1 VLVCA
6 SHFVTWSGA
15 GRIDEH
21 SHTGPALRIKA
32 LESILVE
39 KGFVDP
45 KAVDDLIDVVENR
58 IGPRNGAQVVAH
70 AWVDPDYKERLLEDG
85 SAGIA
90 ELGLSAL
97 QVEHLVVLEDTPDV
111 HNVVVCTLCSCYP
124 WPVLGMQPSWYKS
137 AAYRSRVVIEPRRV
151 LAEFGLDVPDEVE
164 VRVWDSNADI
174 RYMVLPIRPKGTDG
188 WTEDELVELV
198 TRDSMIGTSIPTIE
212 A

>member
-1 VLVCA
+1 M
-6 SHFVTWSGA
+6 
-15 GRIDEH
+15 DEH
-21 SHTGPALRIKA
+21 SHTDPPSEPALRIKA

-39 KGFVDP
+39 RGFVDP
-45 KAVDDLIDVVENR
+45 EAIDGLIDVVENR

-70 AWVDPDYKERLLEDG
+70 AWVDPDYKARLLEDG
-85 SAGIA
+85 SAGIT
-90 ELGLSAL
+90 ELGLLAL
-97 QVEHLVVLEDTPDV
+97 QAEHLVVLENTPEV

-174 RYMVLPIRPKGTDG
+174 RYMVLPIRPEGTG
-188 WTEDELVELV
+188 VGREDELVELV
-198 TRDSMIGTSIPTIE
+198 TRDSMIGTSIPTVE
-212 A
+212 P

>member
-1 VLVCA
+1 M
-6 SHFVTWSGA
+6 
-15 GRIDEH
+15 DER
-21 SHTGPALRIKA
+21 SHTDPPSGPALRIKA

-45 KAVDDLIDVVENR
+45 EAIDDLIDVVENR

-90 ELGLSAL
+90 ELGLWAL
-97 QVEHLVVLEDTPDV
+97 QAEHLVVLENTPDV

-124 WPVLGMQPSWYKS
+124 WPLLGMQPSWYKS

-198 TRDSMIGTSIPTIE
+198 TRDSMIGTSIPHDRGLNLAEDT
-212 A
+212 

>member
-1 VLVCA
+1 M
-6 SHFVTWSGA
+6 
-15 GRIDEH
+15 DER
-21 SHTGPALRIKA
+21 SHTDPPSGPALRIKA

-45 KAVDDLIDVVENR
+45 EAIDDLIDVVENR

-90 ELGLSAL
+90 ELGLSVL
-97 QVEHLVVLEDTPDV
+97 QAEHLVVLENTPDV

-198 TRDSMIGTSIPTIE
+198 TRDSMIGTSIPHDRGLNLAEDT
-212 A
+212 

>member
-1 VLVCA
+1 M
-6 SHFVTWSGA
+6 
-15 GRIDEH
+15 DER
-21 SHTGPALRIKA
+21 SHTDPPSGPALRIKA

-45 KAVDDLIDVVENR
+45 EAIDDLIDVVENR

-97 QVEHLVVLEDTPDV
+97 QAEHLVVLENTPDV

-124 WPVLGMQPSWYKS
+124 WPVLGLQPSWYKS

-198 TRDSMIGTSIPTIE
+198 TRDSMIGTSIPTI
-212 A
+212 AA

>member
-1 VLVCA
+1 MDER
-6 SHFVTWSGA
+6 SHADPPS
-15 GRIDEH
+15 
-21 SHTGPALRIKA
+21 GPALRIKA

-97 QVEHLVVLEDTPDV
+97 QAEHLVVLENTPDV

-174 RYMVLPIRPKGTDG
+174 RYMVLPIRPEGTDG